1 MNNIGMQLFLILI
14 LVIINAFFSSAEMA
28 IISLNKNRLNTIID
42 DAEKEASFSNKTKKA
57 KILLNLL
64 KEPSKFL
71 ATIQV
76 GITLAGFLASA
87 SAATSISK
95 YIEIFFKRL
104 NIPKSSSIAL
114 FLTTLLLS
122 YLTLVFGE
130 LLPKR
135 IALNNSEKI
144 ALFSIK
150 PIIIFM
156 KISLPFVNI
165 LTYSTNFL
173 LKVLGI
179 DYENIEEKISEEEI
193 KKMIDLGEETGVF
206 NSTEKEM
213 INSIFDFDNTLAKEI
228 MTPRTSVFTI
238 DINDSPENIINNML
252 EERYSRVPIY
262 DEDIDNIIGILHIK
276 DILSII
282 NKENIKK
289 EDLINILRIPYF
301 IPETK
306 AIDFLFKEMQTSK
319 NYIAILIDE
328 YGGFSGIVTMEDLIE
343 EVMGN
348 IFDEYDEDHTEEIIK
363 IDANTFLLDASITID
378 DLNEKLNLELPSE
391 NFDTLGGFILD
402 ITGTIPKCNVNSEIQ
417 YNNLIFKIEKVS
429 NNRIEKIKLY
439 INEKK

>member
-1 MNNIGMQLFLILI
+1 MNNIGMELFLILI
-14 LVIINAFFSSAEMA
+14 LIIINAFFSSAEMA
-28 IISLNKNRLNTIID
+28 IVSLNKNKLITIIED
-42 DAEKEASFSNKTKKA
+42 NEEENSSSQRIKKA

-95 YIEIFFKRL
+95 YIDIFFKGL

-114 FLTTLLLS
+114 FLTTILLS

-135 IALNNSEKI
+135 LALNNSEKI
-144 ALFSIK
+144 ALFSIN

-165 LTYSTNFL
+165 LTSSTNFL
-173 LKVLGI
+173 LKILGI
-179 DYENIEEKISEEEI
+179 DYKNIEEKISEEEI

-228 MTPRTSVFTI
+228 MTPRTSVFAI
-238 DINDSPENIINNML
+238 DINDPPEDIVNNIL
-252 EERYSRVPIY
+252 TERYSRIPIY
-262 DEDIDNIIGILHIK
+262 DEYIDNIIGILHIK
-276 DILSII
+276 DTLSII
-282 NKENIKK
+282 NKQNIKK
-289 EDLINILRIPYF
+289 EDLINLLRAPYF

-306 AIDFLFKEMQTSK
+306 AIDSLFKEMQTSK
-319 NYIAILIDE
+319 NYISILIDE

-348 IFDEYDEDHTEEIIK
+348 IFDEYDEDNTEEIVK
-363 IDANTFLLDASITID
+363 IDVNTFLLDASISID
-378 DLNEKLNLELPSE
+378 TLNEKLHLELPSE

-402 ITGTIPKCNVNSEIQ
+402 ITGTIPKYNTNSEIQ
-417 YNNLIFKIEKVS
+417 YNNLIFKIEKMS

-439 INEKK
+439 ITE

>member
-1 MNNIGMQLFLILI
+1 MNNIGMKLFLILI
-14 LVIINAFFSSAEMA
+14 LIIINAFFSSAEMA
-28 IISLNKNRLNTIID
+28 IISLNKNKLNTIID
-42 DAEKEASFSNKTKKA
+42 DAAEESSSPNKVKKA
-57 KILLNLL
+57 KILLKLL

-104 NIPKSSSIAL
+104 NIPKSSSVAL

-135 IALNNSEKI
+135 IALGNSEKI

-173 LKVLGI
+173 LKILGI
-179 DYENIEEKISEEEI
+179 DYKNIEEKISEEEI

-228 MTPRTSVFTI
+228 MTPRTSVFAM
-238 DINDSPENIINNML
+238 DINDSPKRLINNML

-262 DEDIDNIIGILHIK
+262 EDDIDNIIGILHIK
-276 DILSII
+276 DMFSII

-289 EDLINILRIPYF
+289 EDLINILRAPYF

-306 AIDFLFKEMQTSK
+306 AIDSLFKEMQTNKS
-319 NYIAILIDE
+319 YISILIDE

-348 IFDEYDEDHTEEIIK
+348 IFDEYDEDNTEEIIK

-378 DLNEKLNLELPSE
+378 NLNEKLNLKLPSE

-402 ITGTIPKCNVNSEIQ
+402 ITGAIPKCNVSSQIE

-439 INEKK
+439 ISE

>member
-1 MNNIGMQLFLILI
+1 MNNISMQLFLILI
-14 LVIINAFFSSAEMA
+14 LIIINAFFSSAEMA
-28 IISLNKNRLNTIID
+28 IISLNKNKLNTIID
-42 DAEKEASFSNKTKKA
+42 DATEENSFTNKVKKA
-57 KILLNLL
+57 KILLKLL

-104 NIPKSSSIAL
+104 NIPKSSSVAL

-135 IALNNSEKI
+135 IALGNSEKI

-173 LKVLGI
+173 LKILGI
-179 DYENIEEKISEEEI
+179 DYKNIEEKISEEEI

-228 MTPRTSVFTI
+228 MTPRTSVFAM
-238 DINDSPENIINNML
+238 DINDSPKRLINNML

-262 DEDIDNIIGILHIK
+262 EDDIDNIIGILHIK
-276 DILSII
+276 DMFSII

-289 EDLINILRIPYF
+289 EDLINILRAPYF

-306 AIDFLFKEMQTSK
+306 AIDSLFKEMQTNKS
-319 NYIAILIDE
+319 YISILIDE

-348 IFDEYDEDHTEEIIK
+348 IFDEYDEDNTEEIIK

-378 DLNEKLNLELPSE
+378 NLNEKLNLELPSE

-402 ITGTIPKCNVNSEIQ
+402 ITGAIPKCNVSSQIE

-439 INEKK
+439 ISE

>member
-14 LVIINAFFSSAEMA
+14 LIIINAFFSSAEMA
-28 IISLNKNRLNTIID
+28 IISLNKNKLNTIID
-42 DAEKEASFSNKTKKA
+42 DATEGNASTNKVKKA
-57 KILLNLL
+57 KILLKLL

-104 NIPKSSSIAL
+104 NIPKSSSVAL

-135 IALNNSEKI
+135 IALGNSEKI

-173 LKVLGI
+173 LKILGI
-179 DYENIEEKISEEEI
+179 DYKNLEEKISEEEI

-228 MTPRTSVFTI
+228 MTPRTSVFAM
-238 DINDSPENIINNML
+238 DINDSPKRLINNML

-262 DEDIDNIIGILHIK
+262 EDDTDNIIGILHIK
-276 DILSII
+276 DMFSII

-289 EDLINILRIPYF
+289 EDLINILRVPYF

-306 AIDFLFKEMQTSK
+306 AIDSLFKEMQTNKS
-319 NYIAILIDE
+319 YISILIDE

-348 IFDEYDEDHTEEIIK
+348 IFDEYDEDNTEEIIK

-378 DLNEKLNLELPSE
+378 NLNEKLNLELPSE

-402 ITGTIPKCNVNSEIQ
+402 ITGAIPKCNVSSQIE

-439 INEKK
+439 ISE

>member
-1 MNNIGMQLFLILI
+1 
-14 LVIINAFFSSAEMA
+14 MA

-42 DAEKEASFSNKTKKA
+42 DAEGENSFSRRTKKA

-228 MTPRTSVFTI
+228 MTPRTSVFTM

-262 DEDIDNIIGILHIK
+262 EDDN
-276 DILSII
+276 
-282 NKENIKK
+282 
-289 EDLINILRIPYF
+289 
-301 IPETK
+301 
-306 AIDFLFKEMQTSK
+306 
-319 NYIAILIDE
+319 
-328 YGGFSGIVTMEDLIE
+328 
-343 EVMGN
+343 
-348 IFDEYDEDHTEEIIK
+348 
-363 IDANTFLLDASITID
+363 
-378 DLNEKLNLELPSE
+378 
-391 NFDTLGGFILD
+391 
-402 ITGTIPKCNVNSEIQ
+402 
-417 YNNLIFKIEKVS
+417 
-429 NNRIEKIKLY
+429 
-439 INEKK
+439 

>member
-42 DAEKEASFSNKTKKA
+42 DAEGENSFSRRTKKA

-228 MTPRTSVFTI
+228 MTPRTSVFTM

-262 DEDIDNIIGILHIK
+262 EDDIDNIIGILHIK

-402 ITGTIPKCNVNSEIQ
+402 ITGTIPK
-417 YNNLIFKIEKVS
+417 
-429 NNRIEKIKLY
+429 
-439 INEKK
+439 

>member
-14 LVIINAFFSSAEMA
+14 LIIINAFFSSAEMA
-28 IISLNKNRLNTIID
+28 IISLNKNKLNTIIED
-42 DAEKEASFSNKTKKA
+42 SEEKSSSPQKVKKA

-95 YIEIFFKRL
+95 YIEIFFKHL
-104 NIPKSSSIAL
+104 NIPRSSSVAL
-114 FLTTLLLS
+114 FLTTILLS

-135 IALNNSEKI
+135 LALNNSEKI

-156 KISLPFVNI
+156 KISLPFVNV
-165 LTYSTNFL
+165 LTSSTNFL
-173 LKVLGI
+173 LRILGI
-179 DYENIEEKISEEEI
+179 DYKDIEEKISEEEI

-228 MTPRTSVFTI
+228 MTPRTSVFAI
-238 DINDSPENIINNML
+238 DINDPPEDIVNNIL
-252 EERYSRVPIY
+252 TERYSRVPIY

-276 DILSII
+276 DTLSII

-289 EDLINILRIPYF
+289 EDLINILRVPYF

-306 AIDFLFKEMQTSK
+306 TIDSLFKEMQTSK
-319 NYIAILIDE
+319 SYISILIDE

-348 IFDEYDEDHTEEIIK
+348 IFDEYDEDNAEEIIK
-363 IDANTFLLDASITID
+363 IDVNTFLLDASITID
-378 DLNEKLNLELPSE
+378 TLNEKLHLELPSE

-402 ITGTIPKCNVNSEIQ
+402 ITGTIPKYNTNSEIQ
-417 YNNLIFKIEKVS
+417 YNNLIFKIEKMS

-439 INEKK
+439 ITE